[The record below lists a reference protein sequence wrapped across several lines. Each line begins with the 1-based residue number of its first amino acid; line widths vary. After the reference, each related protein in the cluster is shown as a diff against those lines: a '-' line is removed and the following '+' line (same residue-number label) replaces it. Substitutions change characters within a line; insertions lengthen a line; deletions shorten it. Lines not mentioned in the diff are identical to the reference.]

1 MPGRPLYRPESE
13 QARSTAW
20 LGRVVLIRPMSFTFL
35 TLCALGFAIVLV
47 LFFVCGEYTRKARV
61 TGMLAPAQGVVKILA
76 QQSGI
81 VEAVHVREGDSV
93 DKDAAPVVLGDGRTS
108 RSKEDIGS
116 AVTARLIERHR
127 ALLRQREHAYDA
139 MRTEQAGFAARGA
152 GLTRELE
159 QADVELAAQQR
170 RIGVAQHSLGR
181 SRKLED
187 IGFLSPAAVDR
198 ERDAALDQES
208 RLEALRRSRLAVARE
223 LASGEVDAQTARSRA
238 QSQLAASETQRP

>member
-93 DKDAAPVVLGDGRTS
+93 DKDAALVVLGDGRTS
-108 RSKEDIGS
+108 RPKEDIGS
-116 AVTARLIERHR
+116 AATPRRLDGPRALPPHR
-127 ALLRQREHAYDA
+127 AHPR
-139 MRTEQAGFAARGA
+139 AAR
-152 GLTRELE
+152 R
-159 QADVELAAQQR
+159 
-170 RIGVAQHSLGR
+170 
-181 SRKLED
+181 
-187 IGFLSPAAVDR
+187 PA
-198 ERDAALDQES
+198 
-208 RLEALRRSRLAVARE
+208 
-223 LASGEVDAQTARSRA
+223 TAPPPPPA
-238 QSQLAASETQRP
+238 